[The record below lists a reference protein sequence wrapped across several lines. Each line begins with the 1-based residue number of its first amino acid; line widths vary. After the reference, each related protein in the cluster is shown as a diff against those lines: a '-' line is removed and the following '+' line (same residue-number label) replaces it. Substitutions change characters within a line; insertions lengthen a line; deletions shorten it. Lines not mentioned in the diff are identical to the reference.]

1 VLLAVIAVP
10 PTVGFSL
17 PPSVKAVEET
27 PLKTIALPPVIA

>member
-1 VLLAVIAVP
+1 LAVTVVP
-10 PTVGFSL
+10 LTVGFSF